1 MSESVIQKGSIGEE
15 PGSARP
21 SFLQRYPLV
30 AYFVLTYAI
39 SWAIEIPLALSVQG
53 VITIQM
59 PFALHYL
66 ASFGPFFAALIVTLA
81 VEGFPGVGKL
91 FSALTKWRVE
101 RIYVLVALVA
111 PCVLFAAV
119 VVVSRILQG
128 AWPDLGLLGQVDY
141 LPYLGI
147 LPALGLWL
155 LTFGLGEE
163 TGWRGFALP
172 RLQATWP
179 AFSASLLLGLF
190 WAAWHLPALFYRDT
204 YIAMG
209 LLVIP
214 MLILV
219 ATVGS
224 IVYTWLYNG
233 TRGSLLMVALFHG
246 LFDFFSVWPGGV
258 IGAGV
263 VMTIMMVFWA
273 VRVYK
278 VYGPADLAP
287 VEKVVI

>member
-1 MSESVIQKGSIGEE
+1 MQ
-15 PGSARP
+15 ALTP
-21 SFLQRYPLV
+21 SQRRRHLI
-30 AYFVLTYAI
+30 AYFVLTYLI

-53 VITIQM
+53 VITVQV
-59 PFALHYL
+59 PLALHYL

-81 VEGFPGVGKL
+81 VEGVPGVGKL
-91 FSALTKWRVE
+91 LGALTKWRVE
-101 RIYVLVALVA
+101 RVYALVALVA
-111 PCVLFAAV
+111 PCVVFGAV
-119 VVVSRILQG
+119 VILSRILQG
-128 AWPDLGLLGQVDY
+128 VWPDLGLLGQVDY
-141 LPYLGI
+141 LGYLGI

-172 RLQATWP
+172 RLQATRP
-179 AFSASLLLGLF
+179 AFSASLAVGLL
-190 WAAWHLPALFYRDT
+190 WAAWHLPAIFYRDT

-214 MLILV
+214 MLIII

-233 TRGSLLMVALFHG
+233 TRGSLLMVVLFHG
-246 LFDFFSVWPGGV
+246 LFDFFSVWPAGV

-278 VYGPADLAP
+278 VYGPANLAP
-287 VEKVVI
+287 VQKVVI